1 MLVNHTPPYKLQ
13 VLSLSAFELGS
24 SSRQVRNLY
33 GVLLVDHLSH
43 DAQAACHPCGL
54 PWFNTYKIM
63 QDTYQSSACHYIITN
78 QRVCIVLPLKHNMTR
93 SMHAKQTMAAWQGL
107 VSASHCSSFIKG
119 CYTHSIYYP
128 EPNDLAD

>member
-54 PWFNTYKIM
+54 PWFNTAGNIVN
-63 QDTYQSSACHYIITN
+63 SSWDSQGRG
-78 QRVCIVLPLKHNMTR
+78 QR
-93 SMHAKQTMAAWQGL
+93 
-107 VSASHCSSFIKG
+107 
-119 CYTHSIYYP
+119 
-128 EPNDLAD
+128 